1 MTLDGRISGRWAAA
15 FIGVCGARA
24 ESGFD
29 CLRAMVPAV
38 KAIPGG
44 LFGQGAARRLEALLR
59 GGLRDAGPAA
69 DGHGADAGDK
79 PGLPRSSFPPEAEY
93 AVRFLSLLV
102 RKNLFR
108 LHIDSIIRQIE
119 KRLDGQKGVLEVI
132 AEYDAPPD
140 GGFEEYLAKE
150 IRKKTGAAGI
160 KLQTRLKPEL
170 LGGYRLRIG
179 GLCIDASLKGLL
191 ANMTK
196 ELEHD

>member
-1 MTLDGRISGRWAAA
+1 MTLDRQLSGRWAAA
-15 FIGVCGARA
+15 FIGACGVRA
-24 ESGFD
+24 ESGFG

-44 LFGQGAARRLEALLR
+44 LFGQDAGRRLEALLR
-59 GGLRDAGPAA
+59 GGLGAAGLAA
-69 DGHGADAGDK
+69 ELHGADAGES
-79 PGLPRSSFPPEAEY
+79 GEPRGSFPPEAEY

-119 KRLDGQKGVLEVI
+119 RRLDGQRGVLEVI
-132 AEYDAPPD
+132 AECAVPPD
-140 GGFEEYLAKE
+140 RGFEEYLKKE
-150 IRKKTGAAGI
+150 IQEKTGAAGI
-160 KLQTRLKPEL
+160 KLQTRRKPEL
-170 LGGYRLRIG
+170 LGGYRLWIG
-179 GLCIDASLKGLL
+179 GLCVDASLKGLL